1 MLIKAGIVSI
11 LVILRSPIKC
21 GNGYRVMRK
30 PLVAGIKLDIQFIGV
45 LTAHIS
51 RKQQSKRKHKK
62 ITTMILYVLIL
73 TI

>member
-51 RKQQSKRKHKK
+51 RKQQSKRNYKENTRK
-62 ITTMILYVLIL
+62 
-73 TI
+73 